1 MQQAWNIKSRAHTCA
16 RTERPFE
23 EGEIFHTAIYFDG
36 QSGEFIRRDVSQQVW
51 EEEIAER
58 TPFSSWKA
66 EYSKPESSNKPKAE
80 ISSKEGAEELL
91 RRLSEED
98 ESYTINA
105 RYILALML
113 ERKKQLVQKEIK
125 YVEDG
130 SLLIYELKR
139 SGEVFIIRDPE
150 LRLDEIEAVQEEVA
164 VLLGLGMP
172 GENAPAA
179 PMARSATVETAPA
192 PESEDPAVSE
202 AATEDST
209 PASETHSESPAEAA
223 TEAETDAEPG
233 FPPDSA
239 SPAEPTNP
247 KQGEPLA

>member
-23 EGEIFHTAIYFDG
+23 EGEIFHTAIYFDDRN
-36 QSGEFIRRDVSQQVW
+36 GEFIRRDVSQQVW
-51 EEEIAER
+51 EEEVAER

-80 ISSKEGAEELL
+80 ISSKEGAEDLL

-164 VLLGLGMP
+164 ILLGLGMP
-172 GENAPAA
+172 GEDVPAAPAA
-179 PMARSATVETAPA
+179 KPEVVETAP
-192 PESEDPAVSE
+192 VSE
-202 AATEDST
+202 AEPEVPVDSETSSEDSS
-209 PASETHSESPAEAA
+209 PASVTGSGAEAEAA
-223 TEAETDAEPG
+223 SDAVSQ
-233 FPPDSA
+233 DK
-239 SPAEPTNP
+239 PTP
-247 KQGEPLA
+247 SEEGAPLA